1 MDRGNSAPT
10 HFHFEHDSATD
21 REAYKLESDYA
32 LVLLRCG
39 RHNSSM
45 RDSVRK
51 VFERLRRKRLI
62 EVPKSNPA
70 EDSSEPL
77 PTHGATGLTVFDDIA
92 LRLRNLTVEQLDPE
106 DGDPGQLPGAFKI
119 RLAHSR
125 PLSTDAGSLVDRRY
139 RRRGYRTAGPTGG
152 DPHLYTF
159 VAYDEGKLSGTVSIR
174 IDSDRGLAADELY
187 RDEIDELRKAGC
199 KICEFTKLAL
209 DVKVVSK
216 PVLAGLFHT
225 AYLFAAQLRNCS
237 FGVIEVNPR
246 HVTFYRHALRFEP
259 IGPERMN
266 HRVDAPAILLC
277 VPFEQIAEG
286 LAKYANKTPRIASR
300 NLFVHGFSK
309 DEETGVLKR
318 LRELDEVD
326 R

>member
-1 MDRGNSAPT
+1 MKN
-10 HFHFEHDSATD
+10 
-21 REAYKLESDYA
+21 
-32 LVLLRCG
+32 
-39 RHNSSM
+39 
-45 RDSVRK
+45 SVRK
-51 VFERLRRKRLI
+51 VFERLRRKRLVNGSI
-62 EVPKSNPA
+62 SRPTGT
-70 EDSSEPL
+70 SSEPP
-77 PTHGATGLTVFDDIA
+77 PTRGTTGLTVFDDIA

-125 PLSTDAGSLVDRRY
+125 PLNADAGSLVDRRY
-139 RRRGYRTAGPTGG
+139 IRRGYRTAGPTGG
-152 DPHLYTF
+152 DSNLYTF

-174 IDSDRGLAADELY
+174 IDSKRGLAADELY

-199 KICEFTKLAL
+199 KVCEFTKLAL

-225 AYLFAAQLRNCS
+225 AYLFAARLRNCS

-266 HRVDAPAILLC
+266 RRVDAPAVLLC
-277 VPFEQIAEG
+277 VAFETIAEG
-286 LAKYANKTPRIASR
+286 LSKYATRTPRIASR
-300 NLFVHGFSK
+300 NLFVHGFTK
-309 DEETGVLKR
+309 DEEAGVLER
-318 LRELDEVD
+318 LRELDEAK